1 MEILCCYHIWLVS
14 AIHFKRSAN
23 KHFPRFH
30 LVPANLLTM
39 GFVPLFAVLGV
50 ALYFTF
56 VGGLYYSARNDLL
69 PSGLIASIAGIGY
82 DPTPFDPD
90 LIGSTPTVA
99 STCDEP
105 VVGGA
110 SCTEDDE
117 CNSAATTI
125 VRRGAVEQDLGNR
138 CEFPNN
144 ATTTGK
150 CVCSLNYAAESC
162 TYKRYEK
169 AAPGALSIALP
180 FVGIAG
186 VGSMMIE
193 RVGEGVVQLL
203 MMLSVYC
210 ACITVCCTIAGA
222 MSDNDK
228 GVAVGIV
235 CTYLCI
241 CCLVLVA
248 LSGMIWSIVIGA
260 QILQG
265 LIPDGNGYFP
275 QDARCAPV
283 NA

>member
-1 MEILCCYHIWLVS
+1 
-14 AIHFKRSAN
+14 
-23 KHFPRFH
+23 
-30 LVPANLLTM
+30 M
-39 GFVPLFAVLGV
+39 GFAPLSAALGV
-50 ALYFTF
+50 ALYLTF
-56 VGGLYYSARNDLL
+56 VGSLGYSAYNDLL
-69 PSGLIASIAGIGY
+69 PSGLITSIAGIGY
-82 DPTPFDPD
+82 DPTSFDPI
-90 LIGSTPTVA
+90 LVGSTPTVA

-110 SCTEDDE
+110 ACAADDE

-138 CEFPNN
+138 CEIPNG
-144 ATTTGK
+144 TTTGK
-150 CVCSLNYAAESC
+150 CVCSPDYAAESC

-186 VGSMMIE
+186 IGSMMIE

-228 GVAVGIV
+228 GVAAGMV
-235 CTYLCI
+235 CTHLCI

-265 LIPDGNGYFP
+265 LIPDGNGYYP
-275 QDARCAPV
+275 QDAFCAPM